1 MAQWFVCCIYF
12 DYVHQQVAG
21 SILFGAFFFTEFFS
35 LGLGLGRL
43 GFSLGIQGFRDL
55 GIRDQGLGIR
65 DQDQGLGSGI
75 FFLGRLGIRLGI
87 RDQGIRL
94 GGILFFL
101 LSVQGQD
108 MSRDMSGEGL
118 SKGCL
123 YLEGDVL
130 QSEAKITNNNLGTV
144 AQEYNTHGKPAVQGT
159 RRENTK
165 MMRHSRRNGKQKA
178 GRASDSVV

>member
-21 SILFGAFFFTEFFS
+21 SILFGAFFFPEFFS

-43 GFSLGIQGFRDL
+43 GFRLGIQGF
-55 GIRDQGLGIR
+55 RDQGLGIR
-65 DQDQGLGSGI
+65 DQVQVYFFQEGQGLGQG
-75 FFLGRLGIRLGI
+75 LGIRGLG
-87 RDQGIRL
+87 Q

-118 SKGCL
+118 SKGCFQIML
-123 YLEGDVL
+123 NRHASLVTCVTF
-130 QSEAKITNNNLGTV
+130 ITIL
-144 AQEYNTHGKPAVQGT
+144 H
-159 RRENTK
+159 
-165 MMRHSRRNGKQKA
+165 
-178 GRASDSVV
+178 